1 MIINEDKKC
10 MGQKK
15 LKTKKECKNL
25 ISSSIIYKGFL
36 ISLRKTLYENGMIN
50 VDKKCTMGPKKL
62 KSKKHCKN
70 IVFCIIIYQGFLII

>member
-15 LKTKKECKNL
+15 LKTKKKCKNL

-50 VDKKCTMGPKKL
+50 VDKKVKK
-62 KSKKHCKN
+62 
-70 IVFCIIIYQGFLII
+70 